1 MRTIGTKG
9 PTPPFRTPP
18 RRVTPAAGVG
28 IRGFF
33 AVMVLLGSTG
43 GPACAEGLTVSG
55 VLDSSL
61 ALGAGTG
68 ELPDFFYGAEEYANL
83 RVQGKL
89 REGLSFYSAFTMIA
103 AAGTF
108 AQSLSA
114 LESPAVRAASPQ
126 YAGTIELERLY
137 FRLNREYL
145 DIDGGLLRIAA
156 GYGQVFGPSDFLNP
170 KNPLKPD
177 ARPRAVLGGTLA
189 AYPADALKVQV
200 FAAAPKDP
208 FALDGGGFLGGICGE
223 RHGDRASIQG
233 IYAYESPQEGSRWG
247 VHRAGF
253 SLKGDVILGLVAD
266 VLYTYNPEGEFGLP
280 GLSASGGFD
289 YSFLEG
295 RWYVLAEYLYNGS
308 ASSTS
313 VKSGNP
319 TGFSGEHFLYG
330 AVQYLVNDYTSL
342 TLACLSCL
350 QDASFTPIL
359 QGEHELIQGFTL
371 IMAAQAPLDGDVL
384 FGDGSRGELGPEN
397 RQARFLFT
405 LKASLRF

>member
-1 MRTIGTKG
+1 MRTS
-9 PTPPFRTPP
+9 
-18 RRVTPAAGVG
+18 G

-33 AVMVLLGSTG
+33 VLMVLLGITG

-55 VLDSSL
+55 ILDSSL
-61 ALGAGTG
+61 ALGAGAG
-68 ELPDFFYGAEEYANL
+68 AAPDFFYGVEEYANL

-89 REGLSFYSAFTMIA
+89 REGLSFYSAFNVIA

-108 AQSLSA
+108 AQGLSA
-114 LESPAVRAASPQ
+114 LETPAVRAASSQ

-145 DIDGGLLRIAA
+145 DMDGGLLRIAA

-177 ARPRAVLGGTLA
+177 ARPRAVLGGTLSV
-189 AYPADALKVQV
+189 YPADSLQVRV

-223 RHGDRASIQG
+223 QHGDRASIQG
-233 IYAYESPQEGSRWG
+233 IYAYESPKEGSPWG
-247 VHRAGF
+247 IHRAGF
-253 SLKGDVILGLVAD
+253 SLKVDVTVGLVAD
-266 VLYTYNPEGEFGLP
+266 VLYTYHPEADFGLP

-289 YSFLEG
+289 YSFLDG
-295 RWYVLAEYLYNGS
+295 HWYVLAEYLYNGS

-313 VKSGNP
+313 VKSGNL
-319 TGFSGEHFLYG
+319 TGFSGEQFLYG

-342 TLACLSCL
+342 TLACLSGL

-371 IMAAQAPLDGDVL
+371 IMTAQAPLDGDVF
-384 FGDGSRGELGPEN
+384 FGDGSWGELGPEN
-397 RQARFLFT
+397 RQTRFLCT
-405 LKASLRF
+405 LKARLRF